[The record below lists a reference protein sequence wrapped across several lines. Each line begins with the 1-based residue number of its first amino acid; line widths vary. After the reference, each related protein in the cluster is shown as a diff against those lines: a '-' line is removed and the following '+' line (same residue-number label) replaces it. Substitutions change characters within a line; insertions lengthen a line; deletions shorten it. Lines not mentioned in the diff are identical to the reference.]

1 MEKYDLIVI
10 GGGPGGYE
18 AAAEAAAEYKMKV
31 ALVENRELGGTCL
44 NRGCIPTKALLHSA
58 ELYRELKLHG
68 EALGLTAVGDGGIDM
83 SRLHARKDEVVD
95 QLVTG
100 VTGLMKKNKVK
111 VYRGLGTIVD
121 KGRVDVA
128 LSDGS
133 SESLE
138 AEHILIATGSVP
150 SVPPIPG
157 ADSPKVFTSDEMLE
171 LDHPIK
177 SLIVIG
183 GGVIGCEFASVFS
196 SLGVEVTIIEA
207 LPRIIANLDKEIS
220 RSLTQILKK
229 SRGIDIHTDAMV
241 TEIKEAGEQVTCC
254 YKEKDELCEATADL
268 VLMSIGRRANTAGLF
283 SDATSPDVAGME
295 MNRGMVV
302 VNENYQTSIP
312 GIYAIGDVI
321 GGIQLAHVATAEG
334 RCAIAHMN
342 DAPAPCDIKTIP
354 SCIYT
359 DPEIAS
365 VGMSADE
372 AKEAGIPVVS
382 KKYSMGANGKSVLS
396 LQERGFI
403 KIIADKDSHKVLG
416 AQMMCARATD
426 MISQFSQAIV
436 CGLTLEDMART
447 IYPHPTFSEG
457 IGEAL
462 K

>member
-1 MEKYDLIVI
+1 MEKFDLIVI
-10 GGGPGGYE
+10 GAGPGGYE

-31 ALVENRELGGTCL
+31 ALVESRALGGTCL
-44 NRGCIPTKALLHSA
+44 NRGCIPTKTLLHSA
-58 ELYRELKLHG
+58 DLLHELKEHG
-68 EALGLTAVGDGGIDM
+68 ETLGLTNVGGEGYDM
-83 SRLHARKDEVVD
+83 ARLHARKNEVVD
-95 QLVTG
+95 QLVSG
-100 VTGLMKKNKVK
+100 IAGLMKKNKVK
-111 VYRGLGTIVD
+111 VYSGLGTIVD

-128 LSDGS
+128 LNDGGT
-133 SESLE
+133 EELE
-138 AEHILIATGSVP
+138 ADNILIATGSVP
-150 SVPPIPG
+150 AVPPIPG
-157 ADSPKVFTSDEMLE
+157 SDNKKVLTSDELLD

-196 SLGVEVTIIEA
+196 SLGVEVTVIEA

-220 RSLTQILKK
+220 RSLTMILKK

-241 TEIKEAGEQVTCC
+241 TEIKDAGDQVTCC
-254 YKEKDELCEATADL
+254 YKEKDNICEATADL

-283 SDATSPDVAGME
+283 SDASAAEISGME
-295 MNRGMVV
+295 MDRGMII
-302 VNENYQTSIP
+302 VNENYETSVP

-342 DAPAPCDIKTIP
+342 DAQVPCDIKTIP

-365 VGMSADE
+365 VGISADE
-372 AKEAGIPVVS
+372 AKETGIPVIS
-382 KKYSMGANGKSVLS
+382 KKYSMGANGKSLLS

-403 KIIADKDSHKVLG
+403 KVIADKESHRILG

-436 CGLTLEDMART
+436 CGMTLEDMAKT

>member
-68 EALGLTAVGDGGIDM
+68 EALGLTAMGDGGIDM
-83 SRLHARKDEVVD
+83 SRLHARKDEVVG

-100 VTGLMKKNKVK
+100 VRGLMKKNKVK

-207 LPRIIANLDKEIS
+207 LPRIIANSGQGDQPQPDPDPEKIPRHRYS
-220 RSLTQILKK
+220 HGCHGNGDQGG
-229 SRGIDIHTDAMV
+229 RGTGHLLLQ
-241 TEIKEAGEQVTCC
+241 G
-254 YKEKDELCEATADL
+254 
-268 VLMSIGRRANTAGLF
+268 
-283 SDATSPDVAGME
+283 
-295 MNRGMVV
+295 
-302 VNENYQTSIP
+302 
-312 GIYAIGDVI
+312 
-321 GGIQLAHVATAEG
+321 EG
-334 RCAIAHMN
+334 R
-342 DAPAPCDIKTIP
+342 
-354 SCIYT
+354 
-359 DPEIAS
+359 
-365 VGMSADE
+365 
-372 AKEAGIPVVS
+372 
-382 KKYSMGANGKSVLS
+382 
-396 LQERGFI
+396 
-403 KIIADKDSHKVLG
+403 
-416 AQMMCARATD
+416 
-426 MISQFSQAIV
+426 
-436 CGLTLEDMART
+436 
-447 IYPHPTFSEG
+447 
-457 IGEAL
+457 AL
-462 K
+462 